1 MGNTARLI
9 RLVRFDQAKTSLPVH
24 TLFHAGPP
32 YRGAPP
38 EAVLTAAAQAAVIG
52 GLAPDLASA
61 RGLIA
66 ARSLQLRPAQD
77 FGLAAPLAQVVA
89 PSMWC
94 FEVGDDTGLAY
105 APVSEGPPPA
115 LRFGSDDPGCITRAR
130 DWCAELAAAI
140 NPMLASHA
148 LDPEK
153 IMRDALAAGD
163 DCHGRTVAGTNLF
176 ANCFPDL
183 NPQLKAD
190 VLGNAGFSLSIW
202 MAWCAWKIR
211 SSGSPIAAIGGNG
224 IEFGL
229 RVRGEQTWKTVP
241 ATAPTGTLFQP
252 ERAAQ
257 ALGAIGDS
265 ALVDA
270 CGFGG
275 QALRHAPT
283 LAEEWRAVLPA
294 DALTRPERI
303 LDPVLGI
310 VDPALVRASNTV
322 PIINLAILD
331 RAGAG
336 SPIGR
341 GVYYPPIS
349 LFDTGDPE

>member
-9 RLVRFDQAKTSLPVH
+9 RLVRFDQAKTGLPAH

-32 YRGAPP
+32 YHGAPP

-52 GLAPDLASA
+52 ELAPDLASA
-61 RGLIA
+61 RELIA
-66 ARSLQLRPAQD
+66 ARSILLRPAQD
-77 FGLAAPLAQVVA
+77 FGLATPLAQVVA

-94 FEVGDDTGLAY
+94 FEVGNETCLAY
-105 APVSEGPPPA
+105 SPVSEGPPPA
-115 LRFGSDDPGCITRAR
+115 LRFGSDDPVCITRAR
-130 DWCAELAAAI
+130 DWCAELAADI
-140 NPMLASHA
+140 NPMLARHA
-148 LDPEK
+148 IDPEK
-153 IMRDALAAGD
+153 IMREALASGD
-163 DCHGRTVAGTNLF
+163 DCHARTLAGTNLF
-176 ANCFPDL
+176 AGRFPDL
-183 NPQLKAD
+183 NPRLRAD
-190 VLGNAGFSLSIW
+190 VLGNAGFSLGLW
-202 MAWCAWKIR
+202 MAWCAWKIH
-211 SSGSPIAAIGGNG
+211 SSGSRIAAIGGNG

-229 RVRGEQTWKTVP
+229 RFRGEQAWKTVP
-241 ATAPTGTLFQP
+241 ATAPAGTLFQP
-252 ERAAQ
+252 ERASQ

-265 ALVDA
+265 ALVDV

-283 LAEEWRAVLPA
+283 LAEEWRAILPV
-294 DALTRPERI
+294 DALARPTRF

-341 GVYYPPIS
+341 GIYYPPIS